1 MTFRKCVSL
10 SFNGTLIVAMDEEI
24 LHLFEESPALRLMRG
39 RLGSFV
45 AGFFFKTFKKWG
57 VTEASEEELA
67 ATLVEHIEQIRELED
82 AEAPKRSPQEYLDEW
97 CDEDHRYLTKI
108 YHEER
113 EEFVFRL
120 TRHSEKALSWLN
132 DLLAMQHRGYA
143 TTESRFNRILK
154 EMQELSN
161 GVNSDPDARIQELVR
176 KREDIEEE
184 IRRIQETGEAP
195 IFGEDVIRDQVYDLS
210 DLVDHF
216 LADFRAIEEFFRDH
230 AREISNLYAQGKA
243 SKGDIVE
250 HVLDADE
257 ALRSCDQGKSYF
269 GFRGMM
275 TNPSLARQFR
285 NLAEQTSY
293 IARRRGLD
301 PQKTFSNLGDRLFG
315 EASSAHGAYGRISR
329 KLRQVVGDHAG
340 GSGQQIRETLAEI
353 RSHAYRL
360 REIPLED
367 WEFDIEIRPQFFTL
381 MEAEF
386 WEPKAIEAFPEI
398 KTASSNDS
406 GWMNEILGSVGEP
419 LDLKKYRLRV
429 SETLEDV
436 EQITL
441 SEIVDRYPLERGVVE
456 IVCYRVIAGENPKH
470 EILADQLIQINLNRP
485 SQPRYVEVQQ
495 LVFQR
500 NRL

>member
-1 MTFRKCVSL
+1 
-10 SFNGTLIVAMDEEI
+10 MDEEF

-45 AGFFFKTFKKWG
+45 TGFFFKTFKKWG
-57 VTEASEEELA
+57 VIEASEEELS
-67 ATLVEHIEQIRELED
+67 ATLAEHIEQIREIED

-97 CDEDHRYLTKI
+97 CDEEHRYLTKS
-108 YHEER
+108 YNEER
-113 EEFVFRL
+113 EEYVFRL

-143 TTESRFNRILK
+143 TTESRFNRIVH

-161 GVNSDPDARIQELVR
+161 GVNSDPDTRIRELVR

-184 IRRIQETGEAP
+184 IRKIQETGEAP

-216 LADFRAIEEFFRDH
+216 LSDFRAIEEFFRDH

-257 ALRSCDQGKSYF
+257 QLRACDQGKSYF
-269 GFRGMM
+269 GFREMM
-275 TNPSLARQFR
+275 MNPSLARMFR
-285 NLAEQTSY
+285 SLAEQTSD
-293 IARRRGLD
+293 IAKKRGLD
-301 PQKTFSNLGDRLFG
+301 PQKLFSNLGDRLFG

-340 GSGQQIRETLAEI
+340 GSGRQVRDTLAEI
-353 RSHAYRL
+353 RAHAYQL
-360 REIPLED
+360 RDVTLED
-367 WEFDIEIRPQFFTL
+367 WDFEIEIRPQFFTL

-386 WEPKAIEAFPEI
+386 WEPKAVEAFAEVKPAKSE
-398 KTASSNDS
+398 DS
-406 GWMNEILGSVGEP
+406 GWINEILGSVGEP
-419 LDLKKYRLRV
+419 LDLKKYRSRV
-429 SETLEDV
+429 SETLGEV

-441 SEIVDRYPLERGVVE
+441 SEMVERYPLERGVVE
-456 IVCYRVIAGENPKH
+456 IVCYRVIAGEDPRH
-470 EILADQLIQINLNRP
+470 EILPDELIQVDLNRP
-485 SQPRYVEVQQ
+485 AQPRYVEVEQ
-495 LVFQR
+495 LIFQR
-500 NRL
+500 NSL